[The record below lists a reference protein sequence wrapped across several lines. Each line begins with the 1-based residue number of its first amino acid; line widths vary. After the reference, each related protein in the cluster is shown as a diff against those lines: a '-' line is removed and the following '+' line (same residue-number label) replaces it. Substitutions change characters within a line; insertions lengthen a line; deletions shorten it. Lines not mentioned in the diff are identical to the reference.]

1 MTNLVFCPIYYHH
14 VVVLKS
20 ITRRLNSVLQWFQ
33 SQTVQGVEDVRFE
46 SASLLAEIIIE
57 ECDTGVYH
65 QPVTHN
71 SPPPTYND
79 AKQILLKALEGSGQS
94 SAYWHC
100 RLLFQVWLHF
110 TTTSL
115 AGFIFI
121 NILVWFFRPLLFHD
135 SKHVTINPVIY
146 VEVYYL
152 YFTTTS

>member
-1 MTNLVFCPIYYHH
+1 MEEVR
-14 VVVLKS
+14 S
-20 ITRRLNSVLQWFQ
+20 IIRRLKSVLQWFQ

-100 RLLFQVWLHF
+100 RLLFQVCLHF
-110 TTTSL
+110 TRVLNKVLYILLLTYSTSRL
-115 AGFIFI
+115 HF
-121 NILVWFFRPLLFHD
+121 
-135 SKHVTINPVIY
+135 
-146 VEVYYL
+146 
-152 YFTTTS
+152 